1 MSDDTEWKVKV
12 TIEHL
17 DDETT
22 ATARLKEHG
31 DRFMGVGRARRNPSD
46 TDVPR
51 IGEELATARA
61 LSDLA
66 NKLIDW
72 VSFEIEQ
79 HVGKPVT
86 DVHI

>member
-1 MSDDTEWKVKV
+1 MSEEQEWKVN
-12 TIEHL
+12 INLEHVES
-17 DDETT
+17 ETV
-22 ATARLKEHG
+22 ATARLTEHG
-31 DRFMGVGRARRNPSD
+31 DRFIGVGRARRNPAD
-46 TDVPR
+46 TDIPR

-79 HVGKPVT
+79 HVGKPVM
-86 DVHI
+86 DIHI